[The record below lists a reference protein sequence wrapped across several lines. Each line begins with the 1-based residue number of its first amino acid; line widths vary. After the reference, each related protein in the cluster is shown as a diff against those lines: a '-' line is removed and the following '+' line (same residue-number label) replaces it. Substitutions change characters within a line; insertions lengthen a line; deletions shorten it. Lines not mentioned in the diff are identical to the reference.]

1 MTPIPDSLAAHCRP
15 LCVVLLVC
23 AVGLACFLPRMEIDN
38 SVEVWLKPNSK
49 AYQQYQKFLDLFG
62 SEEFVIVAGQVD
74 DPFSD
79 AALSIQRRL
88 GQQLRGLEG
97 VCRVLDVPTIGE
109 AFWQNAPDW
118 QWTAKRLGVL
128 DNLLIGRDG
137 KTVGILVQ
145 LSKLEGAR
153 ARRKVVQ
160 AIESVVSKATNK
172 DFQPHLVGTPVM
184 NVALD
189 RGSERDA
196 KTFMPIAIAVSIA
209 VLVASLRNLGGVLA
223 AMVSVATT
231 VISTV
236 GLMAIAGKTMNMVTV
251 ALPSLL
257 SVLAVSNAIHIV
269 SRFGL
274 HRASGMDT
282 DSALRQTLRDLVRP
296 ATLSSVTTAVG
307 FCSLMLSNM
316 RAVSDLGMFAGMGM
330 LISLACNLAVL
341 PGVLRFLP
349 SRLTRARRSHTP
361 HWSGRSGRAM
371 SLRWRLASAVA
382 AAGFALCFAAVGR
395 INVESNVLKFLSP
408 ASKTAQDYAFVAEHL
423 TGLYTLELVVLAD
436 EADEELAMQE
446 IAALAGEIESRDD
459 VARVN
464 TASRFQPQTALA
476 GGARLASV
484 QEPPLLAE
492 LRGGFRREADD
503 KVALRMSMLA
513 TPMASNDSAR
523 LVEAIREEARDLP
536 ERLKWYVTG
545 VVLLLNEAQ
554 DSLVQTQIQSFGLAA
569 GVVLVM
575 IALLF
580 RSWRA
585 AVASVL
591 PNLLPVGITF
601 GIMALAGID
610 LNAATVMIA
619 SVAIGI
625 AADDTIHFLARYQ
638 QELGDATA
646 PPEAAER
653 TLSAIG
659 REMGFTSVVAAAG
672 FSVLCFGQFRPLIH
686 FGLLTGVAMIVA
698 LGADWFVLPAT
709 ARLVRLWEK
718 R

>member
-1 MTPIPDSLAAHCRP
+1 
-15 LCVVLLVC
+15 
-23 AVGLACFLPRMEIDN
+23 
-38 SVEVWLKPNSK
+38 
-49 AYQQYQKFLDLFG
+49 
-62 SEEFVIVAGQVD
+62 
-74 DPFSD
+74 
-79 AALSIQRRL
+79 
-88 GQQLRGLEG
+88 
-97 VCRVLDVPTIGE
+97 
-109 AFWQNAPDW
+109 
-118 QWTAKRLGVL
+118 
-128 DNLLIGRDG
+128 
-137 KTVGILVQ
+137 
-145 LSKLEGAR
+145 
-153 ARRKVVQ
+153 
-160 AIESVVSKATNK
+160 
-172 DFQPHLVGTPVM
+172 
-184 NVALD
+184 
-189 RGSERDA
+189 
-196 KTFMPIAIAVSIA
+196 
-209 VLVASLRNLGGVLA
+209 
-223 AMVSVATT
+223 
-231 VISTV
+231 
-236 GLMAIAGKTMNMVTV
+236 
-251 ALPSLL
+251 
-257 SVLAVSNAIHIV
+257 
-269 SRFGL
+269 
-274 HRASGMDT
+274 
-282 DSALRQTLRDLVRP
+282 
-296 ATLSSVTTAVG
+296 
-307 FCSLMLSNM
+307 
-316 RAVSDLGMFAGMGM
+316 
-330 LISLACNLAVL
+330 
-341 PGVLRFLP
+341 
-349 SRLTRARRSHTP
+349 
-361 HWSGRSGRAM
+361 M